1 MNKKIF
7 LFFLFTL
14 TVFSFERQRIA
25 IFQVEGVG
33 VKDEIKTALLMSLSS
48 ELTNSKRI
56 INIERSEIDKILKE
70 QAIQLSGCTSIEC
83 QVEVGRMLG
92 AEKVIFGTISKVEE
106 QFLISAKIVDVTLGT
121 IEFEIG
127 PIKCKSV
134 DEFKRIA
141 QEIVKGIE
149 EKIPVIPEIVGFLG
163 NQPVLDVG
171 RNLGIQVGDVF
182 TVLRIKDVVK
192 NKEGRVIFRNE
203 EVIGKIKVISIQ
215 EDGAV
220 CEIIEK
226 TKDIVKGDISR
237 KGDISGIKTG
247 DIEGPIINH
256 TPIKFAKSNK
266 PLIIKAKVNDKT
278 GVKDVVIKI
287 KTEDGKTFKY
297 EMNREDK
304 ETYSLSV
311 PKDKLKLY
319 RLYYEIEANDVNGN
333 RSILNDNGNPFEV
346 TIEQVKGSKKTL
358 YIIIGSAV
366 AAGVGGGA
374 TYFILRSTGVELPGL
389 PQRP

>member
-1 MNKKIF
+1 MNKKLLLIF
-7 LFFLFTL
+7 FFSL
-14 TVFSFERQRIA
+14 TIFSFERQRIA

-33 VKDEIKTALLMSLSS
+33 VKEEIKTALLMSLSS

-56 INIERSEIDKILKE
+56 INIERSEIDKILRE

-127 PIKCKSV
+127 PIKCKNV
-134 DEFKRIA
+134 DEFRKIS

-203 EVIGKIKVISIQ
+203 EVIGKIKVVSIQ

-226 TKDIVKGDISR
+226 TKDLVKGDISR
-237 KGDISGIKTG
+237 KGDISGIKAG
-247 DIEGPIINH
+247 DTDGPSIIH
-256 TPIKFAKSNK
+256 TPVKFAKSNK
-266 PLIIKAKVNDKT
+266 PLMIKAKVNDKS
-278 GVKDVVIKI
+278 GVKDVIINI
-287 KTEDGKTFKY
+287 KTEDGKIFKY
-297 EMNREDK
+297 EMKREDK

-311 PKDKLKLY
+311 PKDKLKFY
-319 RLYYEIEANDVNGN
+319 RLYYEIEATDINGN
-333 RSILNDNGNPFEV
+333 RSLLNDNGNPFEV
-346 TIEQVKGSKKTL
+346 NIEQVKGSKKPL

-374 TYFILRSTGVELPGL
+374 TYFILRNTGTELPGL